1 MTNFHKYLQLKIMGK
16 DNDSVYIPR
25 IWIITSIIISILIT
39 ATSLFGIFFEKTYSR
54 ETYAWAIQGI
64 GQDYANL
71 AVVVLLLIS
80 TYFVAKHSLRAYLIW
95 LGSYIYLIY
104 AFVIYAFAIHFQFL
118 FLAYVAILGLS
129 LYTFV
134 GGLLTADKER
144 IKKSLRANSKS
155 QIVSVFLMV
164 VGILFILLWLSEIVP
179 NLLADTVPRTLTDA
193 GLLTNPVHV
202 LDLSFVLPGMIIIS
216 VLLKRKNVIGC
227 LMAVPFLVFVVTMG
241 LGIIVMFIL
250 SALED
255 LPYSL
260 PAGILIGLIMLAGT
274 LLTYMFLKEV

>member
-1 MTNFHKYLQLKIMGK
+1 
-16 DNDSVYIPR
+16 
-25 IWIITSIIISILIT
+25 
-39 ATSLFGIFFEKTYSR
+39 
-54 ETYAWAIQGI
+54 
-64 GQDYANL
+64 
-71 AVVVLLLIS
+71 
-80 TYFVAKHSLRAYLIW
+80 
-95 LGSYIYLIY
+95 
-104 AFVIYAFAIHFQFL
+104 
-118 FLAYVAILGLS
+118 
-129 LYTFV
+129 
-134 GGLLTADKER
+134 